1 MTGTGLRTLVLELIG
16 NIFVAAAAIGAVTFL
31 FRREFVRFAEFA
43 VLAVLVATF
52 VYAPEVWI
60 GVGRAVA
67 NVIGSDTPGAAG
79 SLGVGGLGS

>member
-1 MTGTGLRTLVLELIG
+1 MTGEALRDMLLQLGG
-16 NIFVAAAAIGAVTFL
+16 NMFLAISSLMAVMFL

-52 VYAPEVWI
+52 VFVPEVWV

-67 NVIGSDTPGAAG
+67 TVITSDTAGAAQ
-79 SLGVGGLGS
+79 